1 MLEKMLQV
9 YSNLLCELILRHGVP
24 YTRAALSYLFYGY
37 LQAFRLQTEVI
48 LEISFHF
55 SGFLRQ
61 GAPTGGLPATRG
73 KREVEEVH

>member
-1 MLEKMLQV
+1 MLQM
-9 YSNLLCELILRHGVP
+9 YSSLLCELISRHGVP
-24 YTRAALSYLFYGY
+24 YARAALSYLFHDY
-37 LQAFRLQTEVI
+37 LQAFQLRIEVI
-48 LEISFHF
+48 FETLFYF